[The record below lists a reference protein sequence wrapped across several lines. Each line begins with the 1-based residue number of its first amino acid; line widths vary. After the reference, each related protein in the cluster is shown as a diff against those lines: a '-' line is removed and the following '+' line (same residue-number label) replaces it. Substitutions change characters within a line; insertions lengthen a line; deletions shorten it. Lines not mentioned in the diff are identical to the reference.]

1 MPLYTYRFDDT
12 GKTTEVR
19 QSIHDDALTEIDG
32 RPVQR
37 IIVTAPPAIFNADG
51 FYRNTR

>member
-19 QSIHDDALTEIDG
+19 QSIKDEPLTEIDG
-32 RPVQR
+32 RPVKR
-37 IIVTAPPAIFNADG
+37 IIVSAPPAVFVGPD
-51 FYRNTR
+51 FYRNSR